1 MLARNLLKALLMYSV
16 VMILIVL
23 IVFFPRKLD
32 VMLVDGVM
40 QFGYSFSWGQYYE
53 NLKQFT
59 TYVIENKSLGVV
71 NGWLTVEETLK
82 VFLPQSLKVIIAA
95 FFISIFV
102 GLYKGIFD
110 YKQSSRRTNFLGNG
124 TTFIIQAIPDFF
136 LIILMILTII
146 TFFPFIPIFSQG
158 EWYSFI
164 IPAII
169 VSIYPT
175 LYIAR
180 ITSTQV
186 SNEEGMQYIQVAKS
200 KGLTNRMVL
209 YRHMLRNCYGT
220 ILSHCSTVMLLIISN
235 LLMVEY
241 LLGYKGAAYRLFEA
255 LSHSTVIT
263 VGQRH
268 NFEGELII
276 GICFCFLVL
285 VLISRIISELASN
298 YLDPRRNE
306 SI

>member
-1 MLARNLLKALLMYSV
+1 MLARKILKSFFMYMV
-16 VMILIVL
+16 VMMLIVL
-23 IVFFPRKLD
+23 IVFFPRQLD
-32 VMLVDGVM
+32 VTLVEGVM
-40 QFGYSFSWGQYYE
+40 QFDYSFSWINYYE
-53 NLKQFT
+53 NLKQFF
-59 TYVIENKSLGVV
+59 TYAFENKSLGVV
-71 NGWLTVEETLK
+71 QGWMTVEQTLGF
-82 VFLPQSLKVIIAA
+82 FLPQSLKVIFAA
-95 FFISIFV
+95 FVISIFI
-102 GLYKGIFD
+102 GIYKGIFD
-110 YKQSSRRTNFLGNG
+110 YKQTNRRTSFLGNG
-124 TTFIIQAIPDFF
+124 TTFMIQAIPDFF
-136 LIILMILTII
+136 LIILTILVVI

-164 IPAII
+164 IPSII

-180 ITSTQV
+180 ITSTLI
-186 SNEEGMQYIQVAKS
+186 SNEDGMQYIQVAKA

-220 ILSHCSTVMLLIISN
+220 ILSHCSSVMLLIISN

-255 LSHSTVIT
+255 LSHSTVIV

-276 GICFCFLVL
+276 GISFCFLVI
-285 VLISRIISELASN
+285 VLLSRIISELASS
-298 YLDPRRNE
+298 YLDPRRKE